1 MRKRT
6 QPRQKPAILSFNLEV
21 YQVPQLQN
29 GVPCSKETVVG
40 SDMVCSQDQC
50 DGVFV
55 LRFSYLQYEPFDANS
70 FFTLL

>member
-6 QPRQKPAILSFNLEV
+6 QPWQKSAILSLDFEV
-21 YQVPQLQN
+21 YQVPQLQD
-29 GVPCSKETVVG
+29 GVPCSEETVVG
-40 SDMVCSQDQC
+40 SDMVRSQDQC